1 MKPHQIIKTRKNKKN
16 HTKESKQEKIK
27 KPHQRIKTR
36 KNKKTTQKN

>member
-27 KPHQRIKTR
+27 KPHKRIKINDGNIL
-36 KNKKTTQKN
+36 KNR